1 MPQITIQTGR
11 PETAAIIR
19 TQRPYVLF
27 EVKCDQAYVARL
39 RYLSTHKGTR
49 ADGDIDVI
57 NFTMDSDIP
66 AFNESY
72 HPLVLLGAL
81 KIITRDLALLTNRD
95 GSPRYPTMARAQKHF
110 EQQYEIELAKA
121 KEDMRRRY
129 IVQRPL
135 GFAWGGAEIAMRYRP
150 RQFA

>member
-1 MPQITIQTGR
+1 MPQTTIQTGR
-11 PETAAIIR
+11 PEFAAIIR

-27 EVKCDQAYVARL
+27 ECRSDSAYVARL
-39 RYLSTHKGTR
+39 RYLSTHKGTLES
-49 ADGDIDVI
+49 GDTDVI
-57 NFTMDSDIP
+57 NFTADSDIP
-66 AFNESY
+66 AFNEAY

-95 GSPRYPTMARAQKHF
+95 GTARYPTMARAQKHF

-129 IVQRPL
+129 ISQRTP
-135 GFAWGGAEIAMRYRP
+135 GFSFGGAELGLIRRA
-150 RQFA
+150 A